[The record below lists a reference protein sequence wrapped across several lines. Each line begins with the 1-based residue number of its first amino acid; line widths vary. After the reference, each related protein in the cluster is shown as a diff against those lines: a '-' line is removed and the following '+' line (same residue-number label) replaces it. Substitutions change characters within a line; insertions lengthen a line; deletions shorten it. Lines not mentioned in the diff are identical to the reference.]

1 MMKKVSALKNH
12 IIPFLNVLTRPS
24 LKTGYPFCSD
34 EKELSN
40 LCSHYMYELY
50 PDVKDIGSLKV
61 EIVVVDDT
69 VAKQFAKES
78 ELQTF
83 SFDIEFIASSRLACY
98 EWRSKFETK
107 GEGRPLVTV
116 KSGLTPAFLI
126 FVDYNLQPLVCMN
139 MYYKNFNSWA
149 ERIGL
154 KGTRVQRT
162 ENPSTHYVYREK
174 AQELGLLWF
183 NNPALESINQIKD
196 IM

>member
-1 MMKKVSALKNH
+1 MKKVSALKNH
-12 IIPFLNVLTRPS
+12 IIPFLNILTRPS
-24 LKTGYPFCSD
+24 LEEGQPFCHD
-34 EKELSN
+34 VKKLSQ
-40 LCSHYMYELY
+40 LCSLYMHELY
-50 PDVKDIGSLKV
+50 PDVKEIGALHV
-61 EIVVVDDT
+61 EIVVVDDK

-78 ELQTF
+78 DLQTF
-83 SFDIEFIASSRLACY
+83 SFDIDFVASSRLSCY

-126 FVDYNLQPLVCMN
+126 FADYNLQPLVCLN

-149 ERIGL
+149 KRIGL
-154 KGTRVQRT
+154 RGTRVQRT